1 MKRFETFGEYMFDLL
16 FAPLKK
22 GQREINQF
30 FIFFKVVGR
39 EFDRVKQAFFR
50 VREESNVMTA
60 SEVMLPVHGQDRDM
74 PRLPG
79 ETAEAYRTRL
89 AMKGIISE
97 WGGTKRG
104 ILYALTALGYEKSSI
119 ERVSLQDPERWAEFI
134 VWLDGS
140 GQSGVCNLGVIDAE
154 VCKIK
159 EGSSRPAYGMQHE
172 NNLVFR
178 SQLEHGWSDYP
189 RCNEIVCGVWPHLV
203 SHGYLVESGFAVYDC
218 AESGDVQLPRVAEIG
233 TSEELHHYDT
243 YALYLG
249 FDSSLAAEAYPQD
262 GEKRYLRCAET
273 SRCSSDTLL

>member
-22 GQREINQF
+22 GRREINQF

-119 ERVSLQDPERWAEFI
+119 
-134 VWLDGS
+134 
-140 GQSGVCNLGVIDAE
+140 
-154 VCKIK
+154 
-159 EGSSRPAYGMQHE
+159 
-172 NNLVFR
+172 
-178 SQLEHGWSDYP
+178 
-189 RCNEIVCGVWPHLV
+189 
-203 SHGYLVESGFAVYDC
+203 
-218 AESGDVQLPRVAEIG
+218 
-233 TSEELHHYDT
+233 
-243 YALYLG
+243 
-249 FDSSLAAEAYPQD
+249 
-262 GEKRYLRCAET
+262 
-273 SRCSSDTLL
+273 